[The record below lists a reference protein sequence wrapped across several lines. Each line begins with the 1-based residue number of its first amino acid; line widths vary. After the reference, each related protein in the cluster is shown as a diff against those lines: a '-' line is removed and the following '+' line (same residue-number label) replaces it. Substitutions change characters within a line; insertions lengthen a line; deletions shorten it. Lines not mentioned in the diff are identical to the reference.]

1 MLNSPTPPQTNVTSS
16 DTNDAFRQFLLAH
29 PRRGTLK
36 VQVTTGDGTFPV
48 PQARV
53 EVQRRFGD
61 AARLLF
67 KNVTDISGI
76 TDNMVLPAL
85 PASYSR
91 SAATAP
97 GSGTEYWVSVYHPS
111 YLPFE
116 MPVSLYD
123 GIETILPVALEPY
136 LR

>member
-1 MLNSPTPPQTNVTSS
+1 MMQTPVSLENNTPQT

-29 PRRGTLK
+29 PGRGTLK

-53 EVQRRFGD
+53 EVSQRFGD
-61 AARLLF
+61 ASRLLF

-76 TDNMVLPAL
+76 SDNMVLPAL
-85 PASYSR
+85 PASYSQA
-91 SAATAP
+91 AATARN
-97 GSGTEYWVSVYHPS
+97 SGTEYTVSVYHPS
-111 YLPFE
+111 YIPFE
-116 MPVSLYD
+116 MPVSVYD

-136 LR
+136 VR

>member
-1 MLNSPTPPQTNVTSS
+1 MPQSPTPTQTNNTPA

-29 PRRGTLK
+29 PGRGTLK

-61 AARLLF
+61 ASRLLF

-85 PASYSR
+85 PVSYSQ
-91 SAATAP
+91 SAATARN
-97 GSGTEYWVSVYHPS
+97 SGTEYWVSVYHPS

-116 MPVSLYD
+116 MPISIYD
-123 GIETILPVALEPY
+123 GIETILPVALDPY
-136 LR
+136 MR

>member
-1 MLNSPTPPQTNVTSS
+1 MLSSPTPAPANLTPA

-29 PRRGTLK
+29 PGRGTLK
-36 VQVTTGDGTFPV
+36 VQVTVGDGAFPV

-53 EVQRRFGD
+53 EVHRRFGD
-61 AARLLF
+61 ASRLLF

-85 PASYSR
+85 PVSYSR
-91 SAATAP
+91 SAATARD
-97 GSGTEYWVSVYHPS
+97 SGTEYLVSVYHPS

-116 MPVSLYD
+116 MPVSIYD

-136 LR
+136 MR